1 MAQNSGNAII
11 DLVTVNRWTHI
22 WHNVQLATMAEQ
34 NPSPYGAI
42 ENAAIAVEGDR
53 IAWLGA
59 AADLPTDHRAT
70 LHDGQ
75 GLWITPGLIDCH
87 THLVYGGNRSQE
99 FELRLTG
106 VSYDEIARRG
116 GGIVA
121 TVDATRKASEESLY
135 QSAAKRLSSFLN
147 EGVTGI
153 EIKSGYGL
161 DRDTELKMLKVARRL
176 GDEKPVDVATTFLGA
191 HALPP
196 EYTDK
201 DAYIDWVADTMIPDV
216 VKKGHADA
224 VDVFCEGIAFNTEQC
239 ERIFKAATEHGLS
252 IKAHVEQLSNLGG
265 AALAAS
271 YGAISVDHLEYLD
284 AAGVEAI
291 KKSGTVAVLLPGAF
305 YFLRETQLPPVD
317 RLRSAQ
323 VPIAIASD
331 ANPGSSPTCSLLLM
345 LNMACTLFRLTPE
358 ESLRGVTRHAAQAL
372 GWEKRLGTL
381 EVGKQ
386 ADFVLWDVSSP
397 GELSYA
403 IGANPCVDVIKNGRI
418 VSR

>member
-1 MAQNSGNAII
+1 MNH
-11 DLVTVNRWTHI
+11 WTHI
-22 WHNVQLATMAEQ
+22 WYNVHLATMVD
-34 NPSPYGAI
+34 PLPYGAI

-59 AADLPTDHRAT
+59 AVDLPTDHQAT
-70 LHDGQ
+70 LHDGN
-75 GLWITPGLIDCH
+75 GLWVTPGLIDCH
-87 THLVYGGNRSQE
+87 THLIYGGNRSQE

-116 GGIVA
+116 GGIVS
-121 TVDATRKASEESLY
+121 TVEATRKASEESLY
-135 QSAAKRLSSFLN
+135 QSAIKRLSSFLN

-176 GDEKPVDVATTFLGA
+176 GDDWPVDVATTFLGA

-196 EYTDK
+196 EYSEK
-201 DAYIDWVADTMIPDV
+201 DVYIDWVANTMIPEV
-216 VKKGHADA
+216 VKTGHADA
-224 VDVFCEGIAFNTEQC
+224 VDVFCEGIAFNNDQC
-239 ERIFKAATEHGLS
+239 ERIFKAAAAHGLS
-252 IKAHVEQLSNLGG
+252 IKAHVEQLSNSDG

-271 YGAISVDHLEYLD
+271 YGALSVDHLEYLD

-317 RLRSAQ
+317 RLRNAQ

-331 ANPGSSPTCSLLLM
+331 ANPGSSPACSLLLM

-358 ESLRGVTRHAAQAL
+358 ESLRGATRHAAQAL
-372 GWEKRLGTL
+372 GWQKRLGTL

-386 ADFVLWDVSSP
+386 ADFVLWDISSP
-397 GELSYA
+397 GELSYS
-403 IGANPCVDVIKNGRI
+403 IGGNPCVDVIKNGCV

>member
-1 MAQNSGNAII
+1 M
-11 DLVTVNRWTHI
+11 NRWTHI
-22 WHNVQLATMAEQ
+22 WTNVHLATMADQ
-34 NPSPYGAI
+34 SPLPYGAI

-59 AADLPTDHRAT
+59 AADLPADHQAT
-70 LHDGQ
+70 IHDGE
-75 GLWITPGLIDCH
+75 GSWITPGLIDCH
-87 THLVYGGNRSQE
+87 THLVYGGSRSQE

-116 GGIVA
+116 GGIVS
-121 TVDATRKASEESLY
+121 TVDATRKASVESLY
-135 QSAAKRLSSFLN
+135 QSAARRLSSFLN

-176 GDEKPVDVATTFLGA
+176 GDDWPVDVATSFLGA

-196 EYTDK
+196 EYSEK
-201 DAYIDWVADTMIPDV
+201 DAYIDWVANTMIPEV
-216 VKKGHADA
+216 AQTGHADA
-224 VDVFCEGIAFNTEQC
+224 VDVFCEGIAFDNNQC
-239 ERIFKAATEHGLS
+239 ERIFKAAAANGLP
-252 IKAHVEQLSNLGG
+252 IKAHVEQLSNSGG

-271 YGAISVDHLEYLD
+271 YGALSVDHLEYLD

-291 KKSGTVAVLLPGAF
+291 KKTDTVAVLLPGAF
-305 YFLRETQLPPVD
+305 YFLRETQLPPVE
-317 RLRSAQ
+317 RLRNAQ

-358 ESLRGVTRHAAQAL
+358 ESLRGVTRHAARAL
-372 GWEKRLGTL
+372 GWQKRLGTL

-386 ADFVLWDVSSP
+386 ADFVLWEISSP
-397 GELSYA
+397 GELSYS
-403 IGANPCVDVIKNGRI
+403 IGGNPCVSVIKNGCEL
-418 VSR
+418 SR